1 MNKKTDSIDLLRKCG
16 LKPTSQRIFLA
27 EILFGERDDHF
38 CAEDLKRIIAK
49 KGFKMS
55 LATIYN
61 NLQNFAEVGLLKQR
75 RISKNKSYFDNNI
88 SDHYHFYDD
97 ENSKLIDIPT
107 SSFKISKLP
116 KLPHNKKIK
125 SIDLVINLEKK

>member
-1 MNKKTDSIDLLRKCG
+1 MSKKTDSLNLLKKYR

-27 EILFGERDDHF
+27 NILFGNKNEHF
-38 CAEDLKRIIAK
+38 CVEDLKMIVEK
-49 KGFKMS
+49 KGLKMS

-75 RISKNKSYFDNNI
+75 RISKNKSYFDNNV
-88 SDHYHFYDD
+88 SDHYHFYDH
-97 ENSKLIDIPT
+97 ENSKLVDIPT
-107 SSFKISKLP
+107 SAFKISKLP

-125 SIDLVINLEKK
+125 SIDIVINLEKK

>member
-1 MNKKTDSIDLLRKCG
+1 MKNKTESLSLLRKYR
-16 LKPTSQRIFLA
+16 LKPTLQRIFLA
-27 EILFGERDDHF
+27 EILFGEKDEHF

-97 ENSKLIDIPT
+97 ENSTLTDIPK
-107 SSFKISKLP
+107 SSFKISKFP

>member
-1 MNKKTDSIDLLRKCG
+1 MSKKTDSLNLLKKYR

-27 EILFGERDDHF
+27 NILFGNKNEHF
-38 CAEDLKRIIAK
+38 CVEDLKMIVEK
-49 KGFKMS
+49 KGHKMS

-97 ENSKLIDIPT
+97 ENSTLIDIPT
-107 SSFKISKLP
+107 SSFKISKFPDFFFRP
-116 KLPHNKKIK
+116 KIC
-125 SIDLVINLEKK
+125 

>member
-1 MNKKTDSIDLLRKCG
+1 MSKKIDNLSLLRKYG
-16 LKPTSQRIFLA
+16 LKPTSQRVFLA
-27 EILFGERDDHF
+27 KILFGDKDDHF
-38 CAEDLKRIIAK
+38 CAEDLKRIVEK

-75 RISKNKSYFDNNI
+75 RISKNKSYFDNNV

-97 ENSKLIDIPT
+97 ESSKLVDIPT
-107 SSFKISKLP
+107 SAFKISKFP

-125 SIDLVINLEKK
+125 SIDIVINLEKK